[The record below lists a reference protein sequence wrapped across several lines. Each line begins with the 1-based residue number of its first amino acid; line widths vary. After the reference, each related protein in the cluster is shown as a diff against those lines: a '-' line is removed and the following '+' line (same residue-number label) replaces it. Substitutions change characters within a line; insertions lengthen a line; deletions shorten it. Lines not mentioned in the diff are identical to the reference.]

1 MSRWAPVL
9 EVAKVV
15 IAVFVSA
22 ILIRA
27 FIFQPFVVDGSSME
41 PNFRHGDYLAV
52 EKVKYRLGDPQRGD
66 VVVLKFPNNE
76 SINYIKRL
84 IGMPGE
90 TLRIE
95 DGKVYINGKVLNEK
109 YLVPNEQTVV
119 SRNPEV
125 PYEITL
131 SDEQYFVMGDN
142 RNHSSDSRD
151 GWLLTRDQIVG
162 RSALIL
168 YPRQDF
174 KAIASPQY

>member
-1 MSRWAPVL
+1 MQRFAPVL

-41 PNFRHGDYLAV
+41 PNFHHGEYLFV
-52 EKVKYRLGDPQRGD
+52 EKLSYRFGGPERGD
-66 VVVLKFPNNE
+66 VVVLKFPSNE
-76 SINYIKRL
+76 QVNYIKRV
-84 IGMPGE
+84 IGLPGE
-90 TLRIE
+90 TLSIK
-95 DGKVYINGKVLNEK
+95 DGRVAINGQPLNES
-109 YLVPNEQTVV
+109 YLISGEQTVV
-119 SRNPEV
+119 SRNPEL

-131 SDEQYFVMGDN
+131 KDDQYFVMGDN

-151 GWLLTRDQIVG
+151 GWLLTRKLIVG
-162 RSALIL
+162 RSALVL

-174 KAIASPQY
+174 KAVASPKY